1 MTIVACTPFDDS
13 AIWDKFAEHEQRLKD
28 LEKQCEAINEDIL
41 KIQSLIS
48 ALEKQDKI
56 TSINVTKDPQGN
68 VLNYIINFSSGETIT
83 INNGKDGKD
92 GVAPVIGVYEID
104 GNYYWC
110 INGEPMLDDA
120 GNPIKANGTD
130 GKDGANGITPQLKI
144 EDGQWYVSYDNG
156 ATWTEIANS
165 GDNNSGI
172 ITEVTV
178 TDNEV
183 IFTLADGSTIK
194 VPKSEYFEDPEQP
207 VDPEK
212 VYQDKE
218 DFQNIALEMREEFN
232 ASDFENIM
240 ELAEYIGKEYA
251 DYDTEKV
258 ENWWENCWDELWKE
272 IESSESYEIYE
283 TLYKLS
289 AFTGKWTANEKSQSW
304 ERANADNLSVH
315 VKDQNGNPCEITLS
329 TSGDKKRIYLF
340 EDEHYEYHDE
350 YGYDENGDWY
360 YDYWETLTEIERVYV
375 EVPEIINI
383 VLNQNG
389 SKLAEV
395 IINTDLSSMVGEK
408 FNLAE
413 DRYNVT
419 ASVYFNGYEMN
430 LENFYYENQKE
441 SKINFNFK
449 HGSKTLLTANLTATP
464 EMAIT
469 DFEEEFDID
478 DINSKNNFAYINILD
493 KLELKGEC
501 ANLLNLIKV
510 VDDEW
515 NENTASKINRY
526 LKMKVYF
533 YGATEPTATIK
544 FETEEDEWYGSR
556 YDEETGNWVDG
567 YWYDY
572 DLIPIMEF
580 YDYSRYSLEDFFN
593 EEDFKKT
600 VDAFES
606 LFNQFDDLLR
616 GYDFDF

>member
-92 GVAPVIGVYEID
+92 GKDGEAPVIGVYEID

-130 GKDGANGITPQLKI
+130 GMDGANGITPQLKI

-156 ATWTEIANS
+156 ATWTQIANS

-178 TDNEV
+178 TDNDV
-183 IFTLADGSTIK
+183 IFTLADGSTIR
-194 VPKSEYFEDPEQP
+194 VPKSEDLP

-430 LENFYYENQKE
+430 LENLYYENNKE

-449 HGSKTLLTANLTATP
+449 HNSKTLLTANLTATP
-464 EMAIT
+464 DMAIT
-469 DFEEEFDID
+469 DFEEDFDME
-478 DINSKNNFAYINILD
+478 DINSKNNIAYINILD

-510 VDDEW
+510 IDDEW
-515 NENTASKINRY
+515 DENTASKINRY

-556 YDEETGNWVDG
+556 YDEETGNWVEG

-580 YDYSRYSLEDFFN
+580 YDYSRYSLEEFFN
-593 EEDFKKT
+593 EDDFKKT
-600 VDAFES
+600 IDAFES

>member
-1 MTIVACTPFDDS
+1 
-13 AIWDKFAEHEQRLKD
+13 
-28 LEKQCEAINEDIL
+28 
-41 KIQSLIS
+41 
-48 ALEKQDKI
+48 
-56 TSINVTKDPQGN
+56 
-68 VLNYIINFSSGETIT
+68 
-83 INNGKDGKD
+83 
-92 GVAPVIGVYEID
+92 
-104 GNYYWC
+104 
-110 INGEPMLDDA
+110 
-120 GNPIKANGTD
+120 
-130 GKDGANGITPQLKI
+130 
-144 EDGQWYVSYDNG
+144 
-156 ATWTEIANS
+156 
-165 GDNNSGI
+165 
-172 ITEVTV
+172 
-178 TDNEV
+178 
-183 IFTLADGSTIK
+183 
-194 VPKSEYFEDPEQP
+194 
-207 VDPEK
+207 
-212 VYQDKE
+212 
-218 DFQNIALEMREEFN
+218 
-232 ASDFENIM
+232 
-240 ELAEYIGKEYA
+240 
-251 DYDTEKV
+251 
-258 ENWWENCWDELWKE
+258 
-272 IESSESYEIYE
+272 
-283 TLYKLS
+283 
-289 AFTGKWTANEKSQSW
+289 
-304 ERANADNLSVH
+304 
-315 VKDQNGNPCEITLS
+315 
-329 TSGDKKRIYLF
+329 
-340 EDEHYEYHDE
+340 
-350 YGYDENGDWY
+350 
-360 YDYWETLTEIERVYV
+360 
-375 EVPEIINI
+375 
-383 VLNQNG
+383 
-389 SKLAEV
+389 
-395 IINTDLSSMVGEK
+395 MVGEK

-515 NENTASKINRY
+515 DENTASKINRY

-544 FETEEDEWYGSR
+544 FEMEEDEWYGTD
-556 YDEETGNWVDG
+556 YDEESGEWGEG